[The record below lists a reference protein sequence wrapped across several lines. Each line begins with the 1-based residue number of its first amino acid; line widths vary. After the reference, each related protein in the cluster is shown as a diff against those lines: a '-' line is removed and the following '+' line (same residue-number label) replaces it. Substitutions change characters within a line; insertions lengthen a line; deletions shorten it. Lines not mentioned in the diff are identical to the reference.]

1 MALRGL
7 GMLASTGARRI
18 VAVALVLF
26 SAAAM
31 AGPLLLV
38 VRHEQERRG
47 LCAIEPP
54 GSTTVAYA
62 DDVPRRGRFQAEIE
76 YTCFGARTR
85 ESSSLVL

>member
-38 VRHEQERRG
+38 TSTAPSPFTAT
-47 LCAIEPP
+47 CAE
-54 GSTTVAYA
+54 
-62 DDVPRRGRFQAEIE
+62 
-76 YTCFGARTR
+76 AR
-85 ESSSLVL
+85 